1 MPEFV
6 LPDNFETYPEARKKA
21 FLTMKELKEQG
32 RRIVG
37 VFCTYTP
44 WELINA
50 ADAVAVVLC
59 GIGDDNIPASQKPMS
74 ADQGKL
80 WRSRYGSLSI
90 LLFFRY
96 GPCGDDL

>member
-6 LPDNFETYPEARKKA
+6 LPENFESYPEARKKA

-44 WELINA
+44 W
-50 ADAVAVVLC
+50 
-59 GIGDDNIPASQKPMS
+59 
-74 ADQGKL
+74 
-80 WRSRYGSLSI
+80 
-90 LLFFRY
+90 
-96 GPCGDDL
+96 

>member
-59 GIGDDNIPASQKPMS
+59 GIGDDNIPAAEIRPVSYTHLDVYKRQPFPS
-74 ADQGKL
+74 AMAAT
-80 WRSRYGSLSI
+80 
-90 LLFFRY
+90 
-96 GPCGDDL
+96 P

>member
-37 VFCTYTP
+37 VFEYP
-44 WELINA
+44 
-50 ADAVAVVLC
+50 
-59 GIGDDNIPASQKPMS
+59 
-74 ADQGKL
+74 
-80 WRSRYGSLSI
+80 
-90 LLFFRY
+90 
-96 GPCGDDL
+96 